1 MYPRIAWELV
11 ADPLAS
17 TEHIWWTTAWEG

>member
-11 ADPLAS
+11 ADSLGFGNHC
-17 TEHIWWTTAWEG
+17 T